1 MTAPVFVDT
10 NVLVYARDA
19 AAGAKQEAAM
29 RWMAHLWRTREGR
42 LSYQVLTEF
51 YLTVTAKLRPGMSG
65 AAARGDIRAL
75 TAWRPIPVDG
85 AVMEGAWLM
94 QDRYGLSWWDAVI
107 AASAQAAECPILL
120 SEDFQ
125 AGQDLG
131 GVRVVSPFAGG
142 PELLR
147 G

>member
-1 MTAPVFVDT
+1 
-10 NVLVYARDA
+10 
-19 AAGAKQEAAM
+19 
-29 RWMAHLWRTREGR
+29 
-42 LSYQVLTEF
+42 
-51 YLTVTAKLRPGMSG
+51 
-65 AAARGDIRAL
+65 
-75 TAWRPIPVDG
+75 
-85 AVMEGAWLM
+85 MEGAWLM
-94 QDRYGLSWWDAVI
+94 QDRYGLSWWDALI